1 MPGPCL
7 PPCRRPAAGCC
18 YLQDP
23 RCNALGRPATAAIG
37 YSRGMRWF
45 LVALVFVLSCSK
57 SSSSGSGAPSK
68 FTLVDDQSNKV
79 NVEMV
84 VPGSWQPDS
93 SLPASI
99 KMQYEN
105 PTAPT
110 RQDYPDGRVWI
121 AQPDGDRIHA
131 RMFVPGPKGVVMG
144 FAMLTDKSKLDGVK
158 AAFDTLKIVQ

>member
-1 MPGPCL
+1 
-7 PPCRRPAAGCC
+7 
-18 YLQDP
+18 
-23 RCNALGRPATAAIG
+23 
-37 YSRGMRWF
+37 MRWF

-68 FTLVDDQSNKV
+68 FTLVDDPSNKV

-84 VPGSWQPDS
+84 VPGSWQTDS
-93 SLPASI
+93 SMPASFKMDGAAILSLVYVDAGGKDTADRVQRVI